1 MIMIVMTKVIDITV
15 TMVVIM
21 ATILITPVIDANMMI
36 GIHDGTT
43 EVIATTTITTVV
55 PLHHHIIIINV
66 NQSHHLIKLEMLY
79 LGLSAE

>member
-21 ATILITPVIDANMMI
+21 ATISTVIDANMMI

-43 EVIATTTITTVV
+43 EVIVTTTITNVV

-66 NQSHHLIKLEMLY
+66 NQSPHLIKLEMLY